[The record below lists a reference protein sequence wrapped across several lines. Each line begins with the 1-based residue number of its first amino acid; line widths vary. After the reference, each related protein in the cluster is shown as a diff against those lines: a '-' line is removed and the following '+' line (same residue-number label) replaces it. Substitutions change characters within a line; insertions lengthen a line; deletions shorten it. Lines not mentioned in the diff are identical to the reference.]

1 MAVYKNHPPYITARS
16 AVFVNCKSNSG
27 YEEASFD
34 VRKMYVDQDNAPSN
48 IMISPWFKVD
58 DTVESMVLG
67 STTSPPV
74 VAAVEIRKR
83 PHNAKPQPPQT
94 EDLIFSPANAEISGV
109 ITTLV
114 CVRNDARA
122 AGLNSK
128 PAVTSPYFCTVY
140 LECIWK
146 MVYMQLDVE
155 CAQDI

>member
-1 MAVYKNHPPYITARS
+1 
-16 AVFVNCKSNSG
+16 
-27 YEEASFD
+27 
-34 VRKMYVDQDNAPSN
+34 
-48 IMISPWFKVD
+48 
-58 DTVESMVLG
+58 MVLG

-122 AGLNSK
+122 AGLNSN
-128 PAVTSPYFCTVY
+128 PAVTRPYFAMQNNGNVY
-140 LECIWK
+140 ESWYTYISRWPCIRHNIK
-146 MVYMQLDVE
+146 QHIILIPEHQSSIMPTPKRSSTLV
-155 CAQDI
+155 